1 MPEDLNPNPEA
12 VVDDSAIF
20 EAMADLEIDSDLPPE
35 GTSDEPP
42 ATSETPPVTP
52 APEPATTPAP
62 VAAEP
67 ATPQAPAAPAGEP
80 PAPAPASTPPTEA
93 SPVTPE
99 LTREQVLAQRASV
112 IEEISSRYSFS
123 EEEAEAL
130 REEPEKI
137 LPKMVGKLYADVFDG
152 VYAAVA
158 QALPTLVHTINQQA
172 SMVQKS
178 EQQFYERWPAL
189 RTADRNRVVQIV
201 KAFRQAN
208 PTAPL
213 DRVIEDAGASAH
225 IALGIPVPSAAP
237 NASAPQTPSR
247 PPMPAMPGA
256 SAAPMPG
263 NRQLSIWEEIA
274 SQED

>member
-1 MPEDLNPNPEA
+1 
-12 VVDDSAIF
+12 
-20 EAMADLEIDSDLPPE
+20 
-35 GTSDEPP
+35 
-42 ATSETPPVTP
+42 
-52 APEPATTPAP
+52 
-62 VAAEP
+62 
-67 ATPQAPAAPAGEP
+67 
-80 PAPAPASTPPTEA
+80 
-93 SPVTPE
+93 
-99 LTREQVLAQRASV
+99 V

-130 REEPEKI
+130 REEPEKV
-137 LPKMVGKLYADVFDG
+137 LPKIVGKLYVDVFDG

-158 QALPTLVHTINQQA
+158 QALPILVHTINQQA
-172 SMVQKS
+172 SMVQRS

-189 RTADRNRVVQIV
+189 RTADRGRVVQIV

-225 IALGIPVPSAAP
+225 IALGIPLPSAAP
-237 NASAPQTPSR
+237 NASAPQAPSR

-256 SAAPMPG
+256 SAAPLPG
-263 NRQLSIWEEIA
+263 NKQLSIWEEFA